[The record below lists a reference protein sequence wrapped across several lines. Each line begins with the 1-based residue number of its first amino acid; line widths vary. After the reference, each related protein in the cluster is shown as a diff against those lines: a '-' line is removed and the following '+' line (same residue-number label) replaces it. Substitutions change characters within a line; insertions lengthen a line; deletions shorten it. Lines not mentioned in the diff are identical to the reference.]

1 MMVTKNIQK
10 SILVR
15 SMNLINSIT
24 IHIKRMKLIRGEGC
38 RTVGF
43 GNIMV
48 IFLWLS

>member
-24 IHIKRMKLIRGEGC
+24 IYIKRRKLIRGEGC
-38 RTVGF
+38 RYLNVI
-43 GNIMV
+43 NIG
-48 IFLWLS
+48 S